1 MPSLVPLETE
11 AMALIFAVDFLILS
25 FRVYSELP
33 PLYISPPLYMKMYF
47 PFKGIGYPF
56 LRAPPT
62 FIKRGVMCMCDQG
75 TKRINVDTGVF
86 TVVQDGVYSKVEGA
100 GGGGYS
106 KC

>member
-1 MPSLVPLETE
+1 
-11 AMALIFAVDFLILS
+11 
-25 FRVYSELP
+25 
-33 PLYISPPLYMKMYF
+33 
-47 PFKGIGYPF
+47 
-56 LRAPPT
+56 
-62 FIKRGVMCMCDQG
+62 MCMCDQG